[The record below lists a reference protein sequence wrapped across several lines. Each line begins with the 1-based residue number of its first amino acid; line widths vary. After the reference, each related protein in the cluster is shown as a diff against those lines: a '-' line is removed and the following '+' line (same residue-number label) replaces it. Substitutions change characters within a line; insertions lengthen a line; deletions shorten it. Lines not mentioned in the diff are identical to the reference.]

1 MPVWVGS
8 SQRGLVVFE
17 FSLVRQGRQ
26 GRRVRRAVRVRRVR
40 EGREESKP
48 GMGWAGSAR
57 RKTHVVCPLR
67 APFLAFLVHRVVA
80 FVHPIPTLPE
90 PPIQRNAAL
99 TNQLPLALLPTIP
112 THTGRARLWGCSC
125 IAHRLAESPK
135 RVGRA
140 EQRRLRSFL
149 PEPIPSR
156 HHAQPHRRCVRRRWV
171 VRKQAG
177 SAVVCACLSSNP
189 LLLRPYSACVCV
201 G

>member
-8 SQRGLVVFE
+8 SQRGLVVFK

-26 GRRVRRAVRVRRVR
+26 GRRVRRAVRVRRVC

-112 THTGRARLWGCSC
+112 THTGRASGQLHRASFSRIAQTRRASRAAPPSFCLNPSLAATMPNHTGGACVVVGSSTNKLAQRSSARACPRTPCSS
-125 IAHRLAESPK
+125 ALTRLA
-135 RVGRA
+135 
-140 EQRRLRSFL
+140 
-149 PEPIPSR
+149 
-156 HHAQPHRRCVRRRWV
+156 
-171 VRKQAG
+171 
-177 SAVVCACLSSNP
+177 
-189 LLLRPYSACVCV
+189 CV